1 MPKWGIGEK
10 NEENAEDKGGNARN
24 EMKMW
29 GISKG
34 MQEIWVKMQKM
45 QGIRVVM
52 QGIKMET

>member
-1 MPKWGIGEK
+1 MGIGQK